1 VRSWLLCLVGLSAG
15 RKPEMASF
23 RSALVLLCAIG
34 ASRAQ
39 YNITCNAVAG
49 SLYDFSLPDIN
60 QTTINFKSYA
70 GHVLMIAN
78 VASF

>member
-1 VRSWLLCLVGLSAG
+1 
-15 RKPEMASF
+15 
-23 RSALVLLCAIG
+23 VLLCAIG